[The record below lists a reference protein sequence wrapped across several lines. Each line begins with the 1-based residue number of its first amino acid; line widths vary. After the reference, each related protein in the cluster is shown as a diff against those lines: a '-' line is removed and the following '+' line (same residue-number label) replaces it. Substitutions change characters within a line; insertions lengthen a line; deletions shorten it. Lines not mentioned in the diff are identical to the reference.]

1 MDVDVDVEEEK
12 KAGRGGLQ
20 AAQRPM
26 TPEGQ
31 RRPPAHPLPG
41 RPDPGPGPG
50 PGPGGDPGGD
60 RHPALDNS
68 VCMCIDAEQQGRFPA
83 GQEARAGTGRWLG
96 RPTNPS
102 AAFSA
107 ECGDGRCSVPSSYR
121 PSLRSALRCSGR

>member
-1 MDVDVDVEEEK
+1 MWK
-12 KAGRGGLQ
+12 KKKKPAGGGGGGLQ

-41 RPDPGPGPG
+41 RPGPG
-50 PGPGGDPGGD
+50 PGGD

-107 ECGDGRCSVPSSYR
+107 ECGDGKCSVPSSYR